1 MPKMVIGMIKKIL
14 KGSSCAACRMC
25 CIFDRYDVWETPL
38 FEENTM
44 NKVKSAVPDA
54 EFARKGGG
62 YVLNVGKMT
71 GDELFSCPALAENG
85 CILGDEKPFDCRIW
99 PFRVMELDGCRVI
112 AVSSLC
118 DEVHGQSHDFLRT
131 FLKEGLAAEI
141 FAYANKFPESVHRF
155 YDNYTVL
162 LSENDINE

>member
-1 MPKMVIGMIKKIL
+1 MVKDMIKKIL

-44 NKVKSAVPDA
+44 NKVKSAVPNA
-54 EFARKGGG
+54 EFAKKGCG

-99 PFRVMELDGCRVI
+99 PFRIMELDGCRVI

-118 DEVHGQSHDFLRT
+118 DEVHGQSHDSLRT
-131 FLKEGLAAEI
+131 FLKEGLATEI
-141 FAYANKFPESVHRF
+141 FAYADKFPEAVHQF
-155 YDNYTVL
+155 YDNYSVL
-162 LSENDINE
+162 LFENEVKK

>member
-1 MPKMVIGMIKKIL
+1 MIKKIL

-38 FEENTM
+38 FEETTM
-44 NKVKSAVPDA
+44 NKVKTTAPHA
-54 EFARKGGG
+54 EFAKKGSG
-62 YVLNVGKMT
+62 YVLNAKEMT
-71 GDELFSCPALAENG
+71 DDELFSCPALAENG

-99 PFRVMELDGCRVI
+99 PFRVMEYDGCRVI

-118 DEVHGQSHDFLRT
+118 NEVHGQSHDSLRT

-141 FAYANKFPESVHRF
+141 FAYADKFPEAVHQF
-155 YDNYTVL
+155 YDNYSVL
-162 LSENDINE
+162 LFENEVI